1 MKKLKLAFILGL
13 LSWLL
18 PFAVSF
24 VIFPLKQNNYFL
36 FESLMSVL
44 ITISVV
50 WFAKVY
56 FSKNK
61 EVPIKDGVLLG
72 LLWLA
77 INLIID
83 LFLFLPKSP
92 MQMPFVLYISQI
104 GVKYLSIPTIT
115 IGFSSL
121 NKNN

>member
-1 MKKLKLAFILGL
+1 
-13 LSWLL
+13 
-18 PFAVSF
+18 
-24 VIFPLKQNNYFL
+24 
-36 FESLMSVL
+36 MSVL
-44 ITISVV
+44 VTISMV
-50 WFAKVY
+50 WFAKIY

-61 EVPIKDGVLLG
+61 ETSRKDGVLLG
-72 LLWLA
+72 LLWLV

-92 MQMPFVLYISQI
+92 MQMSFILYMNQI
-104 GVKYLSIPTIT
+104 GIKYLSIPIIT